1 MSKIDS
7 GEKLSKSDKKT
18 LKSLGI
24 DINKDLSMNTIKFYH
39 KQKEYIVQSQNINQ
53 HTFNKNYNKVL
64 ALLNSNEIKSI
75 NECELIP
82 SGKTD
87 ILKLSPPRCVEE
99 SILIQTNLL
108 LIFQSR

>member
-1 MSKIDS
+1 MVNLEFD
-7 GEKLSKSDKKT
+7 GGL
-18 LKSLGI
+18 
-24 DINKDLSMNTIKFYH
+24 NMNTIKFYH
-39 KQKEYIVQSQNINQ
+39 RQREYVVQSQNINQ

-87 ILKLSPPRCVEE
+87 ILKLSAMG
-99 SILIQTNLL
+99 SDGLIQEFELRLENVY
-108 LIFQSR
+108 